1 MKKLFISLIITA
13 FLIAPVTAYAAGVT
27 FTIDDVN
34 KYDDMEKSYNE
45 GYTPTFYTT
54 DSKWYAKIIL
64 PLRASDDTFSDAIT
78 VTPGLGNTNSSPFVY
93 KNYQKTVDRGS
104 YKFGDVSVLAYLV
117 KFDLELDSGRINGVY
132 PVTVEITA
140 ESGGDPIQQ
149 TFTVYVKIEN
159 GKNPPSEPTPE
170 KPTSQPKIIVS
181 SYSINPSTVLA
192 GGEFTANITLKNT
205 SGTKSVQNVSVSV
218 SCDCPNFELLD
229 DTNTIYIGKL
239 AKNATTDIE
248 VRYKTDLETPPQRY
262 NITLS
267 MEYDNSSAQTLSSQ
281 GAVTVTVKQP
291 LRVEIE
297 APKVPQQ
304 VNAGDTMPLSFQVM
318 NMGRSKVYNV
328 RCQLA
333 APGLIPSET
342 AFIGNM
348 EAGTAMQGDMD
359 VFIGTKDM
367 TEGYEGEDKYGFT
380 NGTITLIYEDEAGQ
394 EYSESIEFSTTINAP
409 VISPVSAEPVEEQ
422 EKASQWWISLIIGGA
437 LIAILAV
444 ILIARGKKVKQNE
457 DF

>member
-1 MKKLFISLIITA
+1 MKKLCILFVIIA
-13 FLIAPVTAYAAGVT
+13 LLIAPVTAYAAGVT
-27 FTIDDVN
+27 FTIDDIN

-45 GYTPTFYTT
+45 GYTPTFYTA

-64 PLRASDDTFSDAIT
+64 PLRASDDTFSNEIT
-78 VTPGLGNTNSSPFVY
+78 VTPGLGDTNSSPFVY
-93 KNYQKTVDRGS
+93 KNYQKTVGRGS
-104 YKFGDVSVLAYLV
+104 YEFNGVPVLAYLV
-117 KFDLELDSGRINGVY
+117 EFDLELAPGRVNGVY
-132 PVTVEITA
+132 PVMIGVQADGANSASFTCYVTIT
-140 ESGGDPIQQ
+140 
-149 TFTVYVKIEN
+149 N
-159 GKNPPSEPTPE
+159 GKNPQSEPTPE

-181 SYSINPSTVLA
+181 SYSINPSPVMA
-192 GGEFTANITLKNT
+192 GEEFTADITLENT
-205 SGTKSVQNVSVSV
+205 SGTKSVQNMSVSV

-267 MEYDNSSAQTLSSQ
+267 MEYDNSVAQTLSSQ
-281 GAVTVTVKQP
+281 GNVTITVKQP
-291 LRVEIE
+291 MRVEIE

-380 NGTITLIYEDEAGQ
+380 SGTITLIYEDEAGQ
-394 EYSESIEFSTTINAP
+394 EYFESIDFSTTINPP
-409 VISPVSAEPVEEQ
+409 VIAPVSAEPAEEP
-422 EKASQWWISLIIGGA
+422 EKASQWWISLIIGGT

-444 ILIARGKKVKQNE
+444 IIIARGKKVKQNE